1 MGKVPRKKKNADI
14 ITIKPIL
21 FISFELFDF
30 NHRTKSGS
38 IVHVDVELVNGCR
51 YSIVQMSVKNKKRKY
66 VEFKII
72 DAQFQNK
79 IDKNQ
84 Q

>member
-1 MGKVPRKKKNADI
+1 MFGSFFYLKWIKFLKQKKKTDI

-30 NHRTKSGS
+30 DHSTKSGG

-51 YSIVQMSVKNKKRKY
+51 YSIVQMSEKNKM
-66 VEFKII
+66 
-72 DAQFQNK
+72 
-79 IDKNQ
+79 
-84 Q
+84 